1 MTKKFNPYQE
11 VLQTMERAAQLLG
24 LNEDDYITLKYPER
38 EMQVSI
44 PLTMDDGSTKVFQ
57 GYRVQHSGVRG
68 PYKGGIRYHQAVDM
82 NEIKALAAM
91 MTFKCAVADI
101 PYGGGKGGVAVD
113 ATKLSRGE
121 MERLTR
127 KYATLLYPIV
137 GPHIDVPAP
146 DLNTNPEV
154 MAWFM
159 DTYSILR
166 GRLTPA
172 VVTGKPVAVGGSLG
186 RTESTGKGITLMAKA
201 MSQKLNR
208 SLKGATVAVQGA
220 GNVGG
225 TAALFLHREGCKV
238 VAISDVSGGIY
249 HEDGLDIEEVIGFLR
264 TERGRLLKDYDT
276 PGLKRIGNEELLT
289 MPVDI
294 LIPAALGNQITED
307 IARKTQARLIVEGAN
322 GPTTYEGDLI
332 LEERGIPVVPDILA
346 NSGGVAVSYFEWQQ
360 NLQNFSW
367 DEDKV
372 NRRLENLMVKSFED
386 VWNMGQKYNSSMRMG
401 AYMLALDRIVTASK
415 LRGRPF

>member
-1 MTKKFNPYQE
+1 
-11 VLQTMERAAQLLG
+11 
-24 LNEDDYITLKYPER
+24 
-38 EMQVSI
+38 
-44 PLTMDDGSTKVFQ
+44 
-57 GYRVQHSGVRG
+57 
-68 PYKGGIRYHQAVDM
+68 
-82 NEIKALAAM
+82 
-91 MTFKCAVADI
+91 
-101 PYGGGKGGVAVD
+101 
-113 ATKLSRGE
+113 
-121 MERLTR
+121 
-127 KYATLLYPIV
+127 
-137 GPHIDVPAP
+137 
-146 DLNTNPEV
+146 
-154 MAWFM
+154 
-159 DTYSILR
+159 
-166 GRLTPA
+166 
-172 VVTGKPVAVGGSLG
+172 
-186 RTESTGKGITLMAKA
+186 
-201 MSQKLNR
+201 
-208 SLKGATVAVQGA
+208 AVQGA

-386 VWNMGQKYNSSMRMG
+386 VWNMAQKYNSSMRMG

>member
-113 ATKLSRGE
+113 ATKLSKGE

-172 VVTGKPVAVGGSLG
+172 VVTGKPV
-186 RTESTGKGITLMAKA
+186 
-201 MSQKLNR
+201 
-208 SLKGATVAVQGA
+208 
-220 GNVGG
+220 
-225 TAALFLHREGCKV
+225 
-238 VAISDVSGGIY
+238 
-249 HEDGLDIEEVIGFLR
+249 
-264 TERGRLLKDYDT
+264 
-276 PGLKRIGNEELLT
+276 
-289 MPVDI
+289 
-294 LIPAALGNQITED
+294 
-307 IARKTQARLIVEGAN
+307 
-322 GPTTYEGDLI
+322 
-332 LEERGIPVVPDILA
+332 
-346 NSGGVAVSYFEWQQ
+346 
-360 NLQNFSW
+360 
-367 DEDKV
+367 
-372 NRRLENLMVKSFED
+372 
-386 VWNMGQKYNSSMRMG
+386 
-401 AYMLALDRIVTASK
+401 
-415 LRGRPF
+415 